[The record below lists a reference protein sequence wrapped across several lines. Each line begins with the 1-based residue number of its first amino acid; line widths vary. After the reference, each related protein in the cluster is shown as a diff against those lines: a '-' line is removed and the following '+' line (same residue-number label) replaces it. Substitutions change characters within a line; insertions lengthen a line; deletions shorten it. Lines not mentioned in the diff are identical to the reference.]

1 MCSLFCSL
9 FQTHSVLCYVVMRA
23 NTNMYTYACKRAQ
36 THTHIHTHARLYTQV
51 HAHTHTHKHTHTH
64 TPTTTPTPSPTPT
77 HTHREEYICYVQST
91 DSDHPRI
98 LLCKPQIVS
107 LHSKYEDRIST
118 QYTLNLQICLRNLQ
132 IDIGYSIWYEL
143 YVCIR

>member
-1 MCSLFCSL
+1 MYM
-9 FQTHSVLCYVVMRA
+9 QTC
-23 NTNMYTYACKRAQ
+23 TDTYTR
-36 THTHIHTHARLYTQV
+36 THTCTLVHTSTCT
-51 HAHTHTHKHTHTH
+51 HTHTHKHTHTH
-64 TPTTTPTPSPTPT
+64 THTTTPTPSPTPT

-118 QYTLNLQICLRNLQ
+118 QCITNPQICLRNPQ
-132 IDIGYSIWYEL
+132 IDIGILYGMNCMCVSGSTRCAISIGPWPASTAFA
-143 YVCIR
+143 